1 MIHPIY
7 RTFIMCAFLALTACS
22 VPRGAGFQAEVLAA
36 QDEKAA
42 DGSAQYDFAVMPITR
57 GTHDRVRLW
66 PTIGANTYRWFS
78 RQDQPDSLVI
88 KTGDSLLISI
98 WDAEENS
105 LLTSPGQRVA
115 QLQEMQVQSDGRIF
129 IPFVGEFRVAGMAPG
144 TARSR
149 IEEEL
154 IATVPSAQVQL
165 RVVAGRG
172 NAANL
177 VSGMSKPGVY
187 PLESR
192 NVSLLD
198 LLSAGGGA
206 RPDLRNPQLRLFRGN
221 QSYGVSMDRL
231 LTNPALDITVQG
243 GDRVIIEADT
253 RYFLSLGATGREAV
267 HQFETADVTALD
279 ALSMIGGVSDTRADP
294 QGILILR
301 EYPANAVRADG
312 NNGPTKD
319 RVVFTI
325 NLTSADGLFS
335 AGKFH
340 IMPGDLVYATESPIG
355 AARTI
360 FGVFSSVLSLSN
372 AL

>member
-1 MIHPIY
+1 MSQLLY
-7 RTFIMCAFLALTACS
+7 RTFMVCACLALAACS

-42 DGSAQYDFAVMPITR
+42 DGSDQYGFAVVPITR
-57 GTHDRVRLW
+57 GTHDTVHHW
-66 PTIGANTYRWFS
+66 PSVGTKTYRWFL
-78 RQDQPDSLVI
+78 RQAQPDSLVI
-88 KTGDSLLISI
+88 KTGDVLAVSI

-115 QLQEMQVQSDGRIF
+115 QLQEMNVQSDGRIF

-144 TARSR
+144 AARTR
-149 IEEEL
+149 IEEKL
-154 IATVPSAQVQL
+154 TDTVPSAQVQL

-177 VSGMSKPGVY
+177 VSGMAKPGVY

-192 NVSLLD
+192 NISLLS
-198 LLSAGGGA
+198 LLSTGGGA
-206 RPDLRNPQLRLFRGN
+206 RPGMANPQLRLFRGN
-221 QSYGVSMDRL
+221 NVYGVSMDRL
-231 LTNPALDITVQG
+231 LENPTLDVTMQG
-243 GDRVIIEADT
+243 GDRVIIEEDK
-253 RYFLSLGATGREAV
+253 RYFLSLGATGREAIHPFTKSRV
-267 HQFETADVTALD
+267 SALD
-279 ALSMIGGVSDTRADP
+279 ALSIIGGISDTRADP

-301 EYPANAVRADG
+301 EYPAGAVRADG
-312 NNGPTKD
+312 RNGPTKD

-325 NLTSADGLFS
+325 DLTSADGLFS
-335 AGKFH
+335 AGQFH
-340 IMPGDLVYATESPIG
+340 IMPNDLVYATESPIG

-360 FGVFSSVLSLSN
+360 FSVFGAVLSLSN